1 MLYKCLCTL
10 TSFSSTDFLV
20 FKHHQREPATSHKYM
35 DGGVD
40 IEKNE
45 IRIKLPLRFKEI
57 YEYLIQ

>member
-1 MLYKCLCTL
+1 MSV